1 MKSIKTILL
10 SCLLTAG
17 VTTSCTNEMEEAPQA
32 MDSYLKVEAFVDGI
46 TRAAIDDTNF
56 SQGDAIGLF
65 VRDTEGNAYSAAQ
78 SCSNIKATFDGK
90 QWNVASKVPL
100 VKDKEA
106 VVYAYYP
113 YNAYINVVGDSI
125 DIDVTKQDDIL
136 YGSATGVTYEN
147 QTAKIQFNHALAR
160 VTLAITKGAND
171 VGDGV
176 VKQVSL
182 KNGPRYLK
190 DHSGMIPNGTSN
202 YISLRGRMSLVD
214 GKIKRTTD
222 VESVVSVTTQ
232 LSISETAQNVDVLLI
247 PCGSMIQIS
256 TDYPSAE
263 IILNIDG
270 YDFKKSIL
278 RPSWG
283 SGNQY
288 VYSITI
294 NRTSDYANRP
304 AEKIYMGFD
313 GDNGK
318 PLYWAS
324 YNLGASQPYE
334 NGGFYGWGDPTGT
347 HTEQWISEYWGNYVS
362 KEEGIQY
369 YGGTNPPSNISGT
382 SYDVARALWGAG
394 WRIPSE
400 NEWHK
405 LRDNCTYNQTTQ
417 NGANGYLFESK
428 INGNKLFIPF
438 STERWGNKVF
448 EYVINESEQGVYWCS
463 THFYSDMADLI
474 MLTKF
479 QNNYAHR
486 VCVGLPIRP
495 VTE

>member
-10 SCLLTAG
+10 SCLLMAG
-17 VTTSCTNEMEEAPQA
+17 VTTSCTNEMEEAFQSTE
-32 MDSYLKVEAFVDGI
+32 SYLKVEAFVDGI

-56 SQGDAIGLF
+56 FQGDAIGLF
-65 VRDTEGNAYSAAQ
+65 VRDTEGNAYTATQ

-90 QWNVASKVPL
+90 QWNVASNVPL
-100 VKDKEA
+100 AKDKEA

-125 DIDVTKQDDIL
+125 DIDVTKQEDIL

-147 QTAKIQFNHALAR
+147 QTAKIQFKHALTR

-171 VGDGV
+171 VGEGV
-176 VKQVSL
+176 VKSVSF
-182 KNGPRYLK
+182 KNGPKSQLNINGNIDLGISDYVALK
-190 DHSGMIPNGTSN
+190 GKMCLVNGN
-202 YISLRGRMSLVD
+202 
-214 GKIKRTTD
+214 IKRVTD
-222 VESVVSVTTQ
+222 VESVVTVTPQ
-232 LSISETAQNVDVLLI
+232 LQISETAQNVDVVLI
-247 PCGSMIQIS
+247 PYYRQGA
-256 TDYPSAE
+256 PSGIYSAVD
-263 IILNIDG
+263 IVLDIDG
-270 YDFKKSIL
+270 YEFSKRIEQFDWERGI
-278 RPSWG
+278 
-283 SGNQY
+283 QY
-288 VYSITI
+288 TYPMTI

-362 KEEGIQY
+362 KEEGMQY

-448 EYVINESEQGVYWCS
+448 EYVTNESEQGIYWCS
-463 THFYSDMADLI
+463 THFYSDMADHI

-479 QNNYAHR
+479 QNNYANR